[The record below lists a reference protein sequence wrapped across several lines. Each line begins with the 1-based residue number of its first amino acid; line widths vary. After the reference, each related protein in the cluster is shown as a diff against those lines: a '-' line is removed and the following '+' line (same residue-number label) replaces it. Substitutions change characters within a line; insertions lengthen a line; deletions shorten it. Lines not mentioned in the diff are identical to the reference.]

1 MKPSTKPSV
10 ALQKRLMTR
19 KRLVV
24 ISILAALVAAF
35 VLFSSHGLLARWSL
49 SAQQST
55 LHAEITH
62 LRQLEDSL
70 RTVIHQLKTDT
81 LLIERLA
88 RERYG
93 YVRKGEQI
101 YIIKTEHE
109 E

>member
-1 MKPSTKPSV
+1 MKPSV
-10 ALQKRLMTR
+10 AFQKRLMTR

-24 ISILAALVAAF
+24 ISLLAALLGAF
-35 VLFSSHGLLARWSL
+35 VLFSSHGLLSRWSL
-49 SAQQST
+49 SSQQST
-55 LHAEITH
+55 LEGQISE

-101 YIIKTEHE
+101 YIIKSENE